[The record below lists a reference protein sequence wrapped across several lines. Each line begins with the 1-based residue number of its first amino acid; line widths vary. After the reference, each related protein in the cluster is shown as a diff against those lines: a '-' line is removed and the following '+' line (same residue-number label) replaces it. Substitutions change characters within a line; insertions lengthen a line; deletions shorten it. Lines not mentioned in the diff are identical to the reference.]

1 MFNSAD
7 DREVLVSQINSL
19 RDYVR
24 TQSAE
29 LAELKNTENY
39 LRSELRRREQE
50 IQKLYLSPTWRTG
63 RLILSPAILG
73 RALARKVRG

>member
-63 RLILSPAILG
+63 RLILSPAILL
-73 RALARKVRG
+73 RALARKVRR

>member
-1 MFNSAD
+1 MFTSAD
-7 DREVLVSQINSL
+7 EKEVLVSQINSL

-50 IQKLYLSPTWRTG
+50 IKKLYLSPTWRTG
-63 RLILSPAILG
+63 RLILSPAILV